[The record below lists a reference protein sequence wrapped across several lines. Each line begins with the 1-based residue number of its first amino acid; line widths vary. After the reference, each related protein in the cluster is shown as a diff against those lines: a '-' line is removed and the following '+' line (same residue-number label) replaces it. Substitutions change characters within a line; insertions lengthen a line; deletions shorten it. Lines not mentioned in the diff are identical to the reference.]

1 MTVFIYAALIFLV
14 IRFSVTVFNF
24 LSNPKLPR
32 TVKHYDY
39 KVSILIPA
47 RNEAENIIG
56 LLQSIKEQDYQNY
69 EVLVLDDDS
78 SDNTYNLV
86 ASFCEEND
94 KFSIYHGEA
103 LPKGWLGKNYACH
116 QLSKQ
121 ASGNYFLFLDAD
133 EEIKKGFINS
143 LIFRMENG
151 GLSLLSVFTNQI
163 MLSFGEKLTVPLMH
177 FILLNLLPLR
187 LVRVSDN
194 PAFSAASGQ
203 CMFFKA
209 SNYQDNNWHE
219 SVKNK
224 IVEDVEIMKLVKQK
238 DFKAEALLAN
248 GLIYCRMYK
257 NLSECINGFSKN
269 LLAGFGNN
277 IIILLIYQLLVI
289 AWPIVLILNFDLSLL
304 ALPLTLVIL
313 SRLMISF
320 LSGQNVLLNL
330 VLHPLQM
337 LFYLLISL
345 ISIKKHLFKTGTWK
359 GRLIK
364 QI

>member
-32 TVKHYDY
+32 SVKHYDY

-69 EVLVLDDDS
+69 EVIVLDDDS
-78 SDNTYNLV
+78 SDDTFKLV
-86 ASFCEEND
+86 DDFAQGNPN
-94 KFSIYHGEA
+94 FSVIQGGQ

-116 QLSKQ
+116 QLSKV
-121 ASGNYFLFLDAD
+121 ATGNYLLFLDAD
-133 EEIKKGFINS
+133 EEIKRGFINS
-143 LIFRMENG
+143 LIYRTENG
-151 GLSLLSVFTNQI
+151 SLSLLSIFTNQVMKSI
-163 MLSFGEKLTVPLMH
+163 GEKLTVPLMH

-187 LVRVSDN
+187 LVRASKN

-209 SNYQDNNWHE
+209 SNYHDFEWHE
-219 SVKNK
+219 RVKDK
-224 IVEDVEIMKLVKQK
+224 VVEDVEIMKLVKQQGCK
-238 DFKAEALLAN
+238 TEALLAN

-257 NLSECINGFSKN
+257 NLNESINGFSKN
-269 LLAGFGNN
+269 LLAGFGSN

-289 AWPIVLILNFDLSLL
+289 AWPIILIQNFDLSLL
-304 ALPLTLVIL
+304 ALPLTLVVL

-337 LFYLLISL
+337 LFFLLISL
-345 ISIKKHLFKTGTWK
+345 ISIKKHLFKNGTWK
-359 GRLIK
+359 GRLTS